1 MNDTII
7 VALIS
12 GICVSI
18 PNIIATMMSN
28 NRMQELTNYK
38 IDELRKDVEKHN
50 KVVERT
56 YILEEDVR
64 VLKTKMDMYHKG
76 S

>member
-1 MNDTII
+1 MNDTVI

-12 GICVSI
+12 GLCASLPSVL
-18 PNIIATMMSN
+18 ATLMSN
-28 NRMQELTNYK
+28 NKTQALTNYK
-38 IDELRKDVEKHN
+38 LDELRKNVEKHN
-50 KVVERT
+50 EVVERT
-56 YILEEDVR
+56 YQLEEDVK

>member
-12 GICVSI
+12 GLCVSI
-18 PNIIATMMSN
+18 PSVIATLMSN
-28 NRMQELTNYK
+28 NKSQALTNYK
-38 IDELRKDVEKHN
+38 LDELRKDVEKHN